1 MKNNLKLILFILYF
15 SLAFLVNASSSEQF
29 NFNITEVEITEEG
42 NNYKGLKRGSISANN
57 GILIDADEFNYNKIT
72 ILDAEGNIKITDTIN
87 NYLIYTGKITYLKND
102 EIIFTNG
109 NSKAINNEVSIIAE
123 NLIITKI

>member
-72 ILDAEGNIKITDTIN
+72 NILDAEETSKL
-87 NYLIYTGKITYLKND
+87 LIL
-102 EIIFTNG
+102 
-109 NSKAINNEVSIIAE
+109 
-123 NLIITKI
+123 LIIT